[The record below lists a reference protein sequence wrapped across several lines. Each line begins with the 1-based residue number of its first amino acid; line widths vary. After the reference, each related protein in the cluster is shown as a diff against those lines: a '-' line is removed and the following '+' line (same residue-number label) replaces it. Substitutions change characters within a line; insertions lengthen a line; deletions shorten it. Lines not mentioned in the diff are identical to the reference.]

1 MNLVRLSE
9 DNIQELT
16 GLPQDGK
23 IQAWVVA
30 LS

>member
-16 GLPQDGK
+16 GLPKMGRSK
-23 IQAWVVA
+23 PGLWH
-30 LS
+30 